1 MTEFSEY
8 YAKRVR
14 RAILE
19 LMVEDGGHGND
30 GTLVTALRS
39 MGHRAGVDQQA
50 VRQLM
55 RDLAER
61 DCISTEIVRDTVMVG
76 AITERGRMVVA
87 GDINVSG
94 VEAANRGL

>member
-1 MTEFSEY
+1 
-8 YAKRVR
+8 
-14 RAILE
+14 
-19 LMVEDGGHGND
+19 
-30 GTLVTALRS
+30 
-39 MGHRAGVDQQA
+39 
-50 VRQLM
+50 M